1 MIVRRLADASFR
13 ELPGRL
19 SADPLAGVDDA
30 GAGVRLVRLAAGAER
45 RPHRHPRSP
54 EIVYVAEGSGRA
66 WQDGEVQ
73 PVSAG
78 DVVLV
83 PLGVPHM
90 TVPDTAMLL
99 VCFFPDPDVATNME
113 ELDTPA

>member
-19 SADPLAGVDDA
+19 SADPFAGVDDA
-30 GAGVRLVRLAAGAER
+30 DASVRLVRLAPGSDR
-45 RPHRHPRSP
+45 RPHRHPRST
-54 EIVYVAEGSGRA
+54 EVVYVAEGSGRA

-83 PLGVPHM
+83 SRGVPHM

-99 VCFFPDPDVATNME
+99 VCFFPDPDLATNLE
-113 ELDTPA
+113 ELP